1 MKRNVYFYNYDYK
14 TSKHALMRR
23 PATIDENGV
32 AHIELRPNSPRDILD
47 RPAGEWISE
56 DMMKHDLLRCIHET
70 LKDEVRKEMGVENA
84 ESE

>member
-1 MKRNVYFYNYDYK
+1 MSQNVYFYNYDYK
-14 TSKHALMRR
+14 TQKHALMCR
-23 PATIDENGV
+23 PATIDEKGT
-32 AHIELRPNSPRDILD
+32 AHIELRPNSPRDILE

-70 LKDEVRKEMGVENA
+70 LKNEVKKEMRLENA